1 MRRTRPILP
10 VNLIVGMLA
19 GDVGECLFDAA
30 ENNLEKEFGPINL
43 ASEVFPFNTTDHY
56 AKEMGSDIKR
66 KFVSFERLIEPDGLA
81 AIKVATNRMEEAF
94 GVAYP
99 SVSRPINLDPGYIG
113 GGKLVLATT
122 KDYAHRI
129 YLGEGIYAEVTLR
142 YMGGRFVPLPWTYPD
157 YKTIEC
163 HAFLGRVRGRYL
175 EKIYKQVVDA

>member
-30 ENNLEKEFGPINL
+30 ENKLEKEFGPINL

-56 AKEMGSDIKR
+56 EKEMGSDIKR

-94 GVAYP
+94 SVAYP

-142 YMGGRFVPLPWTYPD
+142 YMGGRFVPLPWTYTD

-163 HAFLGRVRGRYL
+163 HAFLSRVRGRYL
-175 EKIYKQVVDA
+175 EKIYKQAVDA

>member
-19 GDVGECLFDAA
+19 GDVDEGLFDTA
-30 ENNLEKEFGPINL
+30 EERMEKEFGPINL
-43 ASEVFPFNTTDHY
+43 ASKILPFNLTDHY
-56 AKEMGSDIKR
+56 EKEMGSRIRR
-66 KFVSFERLIEPDGLA
+66 KFIGFERLIEPDRLA
-81 AIKVATNRMEEAF
+81 AIKVLTNRMEEVF
-94 GVAYP
+94 SSTYT

-142 YMGGRFVPLPWTYPD
+142 YMGGQFVPLPWTYPD
-157 YKTIEC
+157 YRTKEC
-163 HAFLGRVRGRYL
+163 HAFLGKVRGRYL
-175 EKIYKQVVDA
+175 EKIYKQAVDA